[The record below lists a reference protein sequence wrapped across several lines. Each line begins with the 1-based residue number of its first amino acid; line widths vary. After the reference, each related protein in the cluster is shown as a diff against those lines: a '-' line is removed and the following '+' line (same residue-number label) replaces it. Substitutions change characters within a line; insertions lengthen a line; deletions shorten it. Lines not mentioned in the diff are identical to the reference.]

1 MTDPDVE
8 QSARTG
14 PIEKKNTA
22 EHAIAAAWTVNP

>member
-22 EHAIAAAWTVNP
+22 ENAIAAAWTVNP